1 MNALF
6 LALAS
11 LGAVVA
17 IRLLRST
24 MDFISFHLLP
34 GTHTVDRYQRP
45 GNTAWALVTGA
56 SAGIGLGIAQELVR
70 QGFGVILL
78 GHLQDELDAAAAQLR
93 AMRPPVP
100 VAAAADRDDDDD
112 DDDNDA
118 RVRTYLLDARTATP
132 SDLARLAASLSGL
145 DLTILVNN
153 VGGNAVEHPP
163 FRPAAT
169 YSCAD
174 VDAVVDQN
182 ARFMARLTTLL
193 VPLLARGAR
202 PDAAR
207 SGRNRSLVLTLSSG
221 GYVGVPYLVL
231 YSATKAFNRG
241 FGAALA
247 RELALDPATA
257 HVDSLVVIPGEVA
270 SQGNCRG
277 VPSSAPRWD
286 VFGREVVQKAGLAAA
301 RGWKEMFPHWRHGL
315 EYALMDV
322 APSAAV
328 EKALVD
334 QMRAKKG
341 AWDDYLG
348 KNK

>member
-1 MNALF
+1 MNTLI
-6 LALAS
+6 LAFAG

-24 MDFISFHLLP
+24 MDFISFHLFP
-34 GTHTVDRYQRP
+34 GSHTLDRYQRP

-78 GHLQDELDAAAAQLR
+78 GHLKDEVEAAAAQLR
-93 AMRPPVP
+93 AMRPPT
-100 VAAAADRDDDDD
+100 
-112 DDDNDA
+112 DDNSNDDDA
-118 RVRTYLLDARTATP
+118 RVRTYVLDARHATP
-132 SDLARLAASLSGL
+132 SDLSKLVATLSTL

-163 FRPAAT
+163 FRPHGT

-174 VDAVVDQN
+174 VDAVIDQN
-182 ARFMARLTTLL
+182 ARFMARLTALL
-193 VPLLARGAR
+193 IPLLARTKPDAR
-202 PDAAR
+202 PTA
-207 SGRNRSLVLTLSSG
+207 SRNRSLVLTMSSG
-221 GYVGVPYLVL
+221 GYIGVPYLVM

-247 RELALDPATA
+247 RELALDPSTA

-277 VPSSAPRWD
+277 VPASAPRWD
-286 VFGREVVQKAGLAAA
+286 VFGREIVQKAGLAVA
-301 RGWKEMFPHWRHGL
+301 RGWKEMFPHWRHGA
-315 EYALMDV
+315 EYALMGV
-322 APSAAV
+322 APGAAV
-328 EKALVD
+328 EKALAE
-334 QMRAKKG
+334 QMKAKKQ
-341 AWDDYLG
+341 AWDEYLG
-348 KNK
+348 KNE